1 MGRTEG
7 ATHRMIDEGG
17 ARWRDFAHDVVDG
30 ADHQGRDALAF
41 NHMRDETD
49 GLMTEGSIGN
59 QQRQIHLGLL
69 QVKGEG
75 RRELVF
81 DLLVPPHTAHEG

>member
-1 MGRTEG
+1 
-7 ATHRMIDEGG
+7 
-17 ARWRDFAHDVVDG
+17 VDG

-69 QVKGEG
+69 QVTG
-75 RRELVF
+75 
-81 DLLVPPHTAHEG
+81 